1 MKNTWLQPKSLILIA
16 YVYSD
21 LETDFTRSKN
31 NLTIYFTLGQETSF
45 RMSSKMIVLAMQSMM
60 TSTSG
65 EMG

>member
-31 NLTIYFTLGQETSF
+31 NLIIYFTLGQEMSF
-45 RMSSKMIVLAMQSMM
+45 CMSSKMTVLAMQSRI

-65 EMG
+65 EKG